1 VLPVGGHSHNYQQQ
15 TTNQLTNIEDS
26 NNIYYIDC
34 FFFFLHKFLKAYYS
48 TKMSTVSPMDID
60 DASTS
65 TNNKNN
71 NNNNKSQL
79 PWVEKY
85 RPNR

>member
-1 VLPVGGHSHNYQQQ
+1 
-15 TTNQLTNIEDS
+15 
-26 NNIYYIDC
+26 
-34 FFFFLHKFLKAYYS
+34 
-48 TKMSTVSPMDID
+48 MDID

-71 NNNNKSQL
+71 NKNNNNKSQL

-85 RPNR
+85 RPNRWVFWERKSVRVPMINNGLCMILLVVIYS

>member
-1 VLPVGGHSHNYQQQ
+1 
-15 TTNQLTNIEDS
+15 
-26 NNIYYIDC
+26 
-34 FFFFLHKFLKAYYS
+34 
-48 TKMSTVSPMDID
+48 MSTVSPMDID
-60 DASTS
+60 DALTS
-65 TNNKNN
+65 TNNKNNN